1 VLHGGPAHLLH
12 GGAQFDAQ
20 ELEHALDAGLPERSQ
35 PPQIRPADRVSARCA
50 SAMLFEEIVHGGDER
65 PVIAS
70 TTQLD
75 VRVSSGL
82 QFIAHSFDDEIL
94 SRLGE

>member
-1 VLHGGPAHLLH
+1 MCCP
-12 GGAQFDAQ
+12 
-20 ELEHALDAGLPERSQ
+20 Q
-35 PPQIRPADRVSARCA
+35 PTARVTSKEVYARCA